1 MGLDPG
7 FGKRGMTRLAR
18 FLLLGLVAL
27 PIIEIA
33 LFIKVGQVIGLW
45 PTLAVVIGAA
55 LLGGALLRQQGLAV
69 LMQLRGNVAA
79 GKLPGQTIADA
90 ALIGVAAVLLI
101 LPGFLSDVVGLSLL
115 VPPIRAWIYKSL
127 AGNFTVVQTTGFR
140 AQPSPED
147 GRIKGPGV
155 IDLDDEDYRPR

>member
-1 MGLDPG
+1 LGLDPG

-18 FLLLGLVAL
+18 FFLLGLLAL
-27 PIIEIA
+27 PIVEIA
-33 LFIKVGQVIGLW
+33 LFIKVGQTIGLW
-45 PTLAVVIGAA
+45 PTLAIVVGAA

-115 VPPIRAWIYKSL
+115 VPPIRAWIY
-127 AGNFTVVQTTGFR
+127 
-140 AQPSPED
+140 
-147 GRIKGPGV
+147 
-155 IDLDDEDYRPR
+155 

>member
-1 MGLDPG
+1 LRLDPG

-18 FLLLGLVAL
+18 FLLLGLLAL
-27 PIIEIA
+27 PIVEIA
-33 LFIKVGQVIGLW
+33 LFIKVGQAIGLW
-45 PTLAVVIGAA
+45 PTLALVIGAA

-101 LPGFLSDVVGLSLL
+101 LPGFLSDVVALLLL
-115 VPPIRAWIYKSL
+115 VPPIRRWIYKTL

-140 AQPSPED
+140 AQPQTED
-147 GRIKGPGV
+147 ARVKGPGV

>member
-1 MGLDPG
+1 
-7 FGKRGMTRLAR
+7 MTRLAR

-147 GRIKGPGV
+147 GRIKGPSV

>member
-1 MGLDPG
+1 
-7 FGKRGMTRLAR
+7 MTRLAR
-18 FLLLGLVAL
+18 YFLLGFLLL

-33 LFIKVGQVIGLW
+33 LFIKVGQTIGLW
-45 PTLAVVIGAA
+45 PTLALVITAA
-55 LLGGALLRQQGLAV
+55 LLGGALLRQQGLSV

-79 GKLPGQTIADA
+79 GKMPAQSIADA
-90 ALIGVAAVLLI
+90 ALIGVAAVFLV

-115 VPPIRAWIYKSL
+115 VPPIRHWIYKTL
-127 AGNFTVVQTTGFR
+127 AGNFTVVSATGFR
-140 AQPSPED
+140 AQPRTED

>member
-1 MGLDPG
+1 M
-7 FGKRGMTRLAR
+7 AR
-18 FLLLGLVAL
+18 FFLIGLLLL
-27 PIIEIA
+27 PIVEIA
-33 LFIKVGQVIGLW
+33 LFIKVGQTIGLW
-45 PTLAVVIGAA
+45 PTLALVIAAA
-55 LLGGALLRQQGLAV
+55 LLGGALLRQQGLSV

-79 GKLPGQTIADA
+79 GRMPAQTIADA
-90 ALIGVAAVLLI
+90 MLIGVAALLLV

-115 VPPIRAWIYKSL
+115 IPPVRHWIYKTL
-127 AGNFTVVQTTGFR
+127 AGNFTVVSTTGFR

>member
-1 MGLDPG
+1 LRLDPG

-18 FLLLGLVAL
+18 FFLLGLLAL
-27 PIIEIA
+27 PIVEIA
-33 LFIKVGQVIGLW
+33 LFIKVGQAIGLW
-45 PTLAVVIGAA
+45 PTLALVIGAA

-101 LPGFLSDVVGLSLL
+101 LPGFLSDVLGLSLL
-115 VPPIRAWIYKSL
+115 VPPIRRWIYKTL
-127 AGNFTVVQTTGFR
+127 AGNFTVVQATGFR

>member
-1 MGLDPG
+1 M
-7 FGKRGMTRLAR
+7 AR
-18 FLLLGLVAL
+18 FFLIGLLLL
-27 PIIEIA
+27 PIVEIA
-33 LFIKVGQVIGLW
+33 LFIKVGQTIGLW
-45 PTLAVVIGAA
+45 PTLALVIGAA
-55 LLGGALLRQQGLAV
+55 LLGGALLRQQGLSV

-79 GKLPGQTIADA
+79 GRMPAQTIADA
-90 ALIGVAAVLLI
+90 MLIGVAALLLV

-115 VPPIRAWIYKSL
+115 IPPVRHWIYKTL
-127 AGNFTVVQTTGFR
+127 AGNFTVVSTTGFR

>member
-1 MGLDPG
+1 MRLDPG

-18 FLLLGLVAL
+18 FFLLGLLAL
-27 PIIEIA
+27 PIVEIA
-33 LFIKVGQVIGLW
+33 LFIKVGQTIGLW

-69 LMQLRGNVAA
+69 LMQLRGNVAV

-101 LPGFLSDVVGLSLL
+101 LPGFLSDVVGLALL
-115 VPPIRAWIYKSL
+115 VPPIRRWIYKTL

-147 GRIKGPGV
+147 GRIKSPGV

>member
-1 MGLDPG
+1 M
-7 FGKRGMTRLAR
+7 AR
-18 FLLLGLVAL
+18 FFLIGLLLL

-33 LFIKVGQVIGLW
+33 LFIKVGQAIGLW
-45 PTLAVVIGAA
+45 PTLALVIGAA

-69 LMQLRGNVAA
+69 LMQMRGNVAD

-90 ALIGVAAVLLI
+90 AMIGVAAVLLL
-101 LPGFLSDVVGLSLL
+101 LPGFLSDVLGLALL
-115 VPPIRAWIYKSL
+115 VPPIRAWIYKSM
-127 AGNFTVVQTTGFR
+127 AGNVTVVQTNGFR

-147 GRIKGPGV
+147 ARVKGPGV

>member
-1 MGLDPG
+1 M
-7 FGKRGMTRLAR
+7 AR
-18 FLLLGLVAL
+18 FFLIGFLLL

-33 LFIKVGQVIGLW
+33 LFIKVGQTIGLW
-45 PTLAVVIGAA
+45 PTLALVIGAA
-55 LLGGALLRQQGLAV
+55 LLGGVLLRQQGLTV

-79 GKLPGQTIADA
+79 GRMPAQTIADA
-90 ALIGVAAVLLI
+90 ALIGVAAVLLV

-115 VPPIRAWIYKSL
+115 VPPIRRWIYKTL
-127 AGNFTVVQTTGFR
+127 AGNFTVVSTTGFR